1 MIRIDPD
8 KEDFD
13 ICKTING
20 IFRHIK
26 QPSNQLTK
34 LSTKKSM
41 INKISIRLLELEFK
55 SENMLK
61 SKAIKHIVKK
71 SLPDYE

>member
-1 MIRIDPD
+1 MV
-8 KEDFD
+8 
-13 ICKTING
+13 
-20 IFRHIK
+20 
-26 QPSNQLTK
+26 
-34 LSTKKSM
+34 
-41 INKISIRLLELEFK
+41 NKISIRLLELEFK

>member
-13 ICKTING
+13 ICKAING

-34 LSTKKSM
+34 LSTRKGM
-41 INKISIRLLELEFK
+41 VNKISIRLLELEFK